1 MPERPLR
8 PDNDHDESSDQRPE
22 STLARLKARVRS
34 TAPAEWIARVNSDH
48 VKTIIR
54 QIART
59 DLGAVMER
67 AGAIKDR
74 FRSDRSLRR
83 FREDARLLLSLI
95 RDVRRDRYR
104 EVPVWTL
111 SAAGFA
117 LLYVLNPFD
126 LIPDALPVVGM
137 LDDAVVVS
145 VCLSLVE
152 QDLHDYR
159 TWKQAQS
166 GRPEDDE
173 NENTSP
179 DLISS

>member
-1 MPERPLR
+1 MPERPSR
-8 PDNDHDESSDQRPE
+8 PDNDQDEFSDPRPA
-22 STLARLKARVRS
+22 SALARLTARVRD
-34 TAPAEWIARVNSDH
+34 TAPAGWIARVSVDY
-48 VKTIIR
+48 VKAIAR
-54 QIART
+54 RIART
-59 DLGAVMER
+59 DLDAVVER
-67 AGAIKDR
+67 AGAIKER

-83 FREDARLLLSLI
+83 FREDALLLLSLI

-137 LDDAVVVS
+137 LDDAAVVS
-145 VCLSLVE
+145 VCLSLAE

-159 TWKQAQS
+159 AWKQAQS
-166 GRPEDDE
+166 GRRGDDE
-173 NENTSP
+173 DENTSP

>member
-8 PDNDHDESSDQRPE
+8 PDNDQDDSSDQR
-22 STLARLKARVRS
+22 SASILARLKARVRDMS
-34 TAPAEWIARVNSDH
+34 PAEWIARMDSDD
-48 VKTIIR
+48 VKTIAR
-54 QIART
+54 QVART
-59 DLGAVMER
+59 DLDAVMER
-67 AGAIKDR
+67 AGAIKER

-83 FREDARLLLSLI
+83 FREDALLLLSLI

-137 LDDAVVVS
+137 LDDAAVVS
-145 VCLSLVE
+145 VCLSLAE

-159 TWKQAQS
+159 AWKQAQS

-173 NENTSP
+173 DENTSP